1 MKDYCVRAMAGGG
14 MLRALACTMRE
25 TVETARKNHNTS
37 PVASA
42 ALGRLLCASALM
54 GMMLDEEDTLTLQI
68 LCDGPV
74 GGITACADAKGH
86 VKGYV
91 REPAVLLPANEK
103 HKLDVAK
110 AVGHGSLR
118 VIRDMGLKEPY
129 IGETELISGE
139 LAEDITWYY
148 AQSEQTPTAC
158 GLGVLLSK
166 ENVVAQAG
174 GFLIQLMPGAQ
185 DSLINVLEENL
196 KKISSVTDFLSA
208 GHSPE
213 DLLNTLLAGLTPQIT
228 DTSEVSFQCDCS
240 AARIERALL
249 SVGRSELEDMIKEGK
264 DVEMCCSFCGKKY
277 IVSVDKLKEMLER
290 AG

>member
-1 MKDYCVRAMAGGG
+1 MKDYSIRAMAGGG
-14 MLRALACTMRE
+14 MLRALACTMRN

-37 PVASA
+37 PVATA

-54 GMMLDEEDTLTLQI
+54 GMMLDEEDSLTLQVI
-68 LCDGPV
+68 CDGPI
-74 GGITACADAKGH
+74 GGITVCGDAKGH

-91 REPAVLLPANEK
+91 KEPAVLLPANAK
-103 HKLDVAK
+103 HKLDVAG

-129 IGETELISGE
+129 IGETELVSGE

-174 GFLIQLMPGAQ
+174 GFLIQLMPGA
-185 DSLINVLEENL
+185 DDGLIGMLEENL
-196 KKISSVTDFLSA
+196 KEISSVTDFLSE

-213 DLLNTLLAGLTPQIT
+213 DLLQVLLKGLDPEIT

-240 AARIERALL
+240 AERIRRALL
-249 SVGRSELEDMIKEGK
+249 SVGKAELQDMIREGK

-277 IVSVDKLKEMLER
+277 VVSVDTLKGMLET